1 MTHPAIT
8 SNDQRVAEAITAGKR
23 LHVGVTLSYVGGSS
37 DKFWSAVWA
46 GNLIAVNFGPHN
58 SQGQYKP
65 LRPLGNETEA
75 AKEMWQLLRS
85 KVGKGYT
92 VVDAT
97 LMMVS
102 PGALTARSPDLL
114 CRDIITEWDVLR
126 DARRVNP
133 RRPLDHP
140 ELNGISPR
148 TAKEGS
154 TVLLAM
160 TDPHPTVEA
169 LLAGAVADPT
179 ERFLPHLALS
189 HPEAPDEA
197 RFMAA
202 LMGSMNRPL

>member
-8 SNDQRVAEAITAGKR
+8 DNDQRVTAAIAAGAR
-23 LHVGVTLSYVGGSS
+23 LHAGITLSYVGGSS
-37 DKFWSAVWA
+37 DKFWTAVWA
-46 GNLIAVNFGPHN
+46 KDQIAVNFGPHTA
-58 SQGQYKP
+58 QGQFQ
-65 LRPLGNETEA
+65 LRRDIGGETGA
-75 AKEMWQLLRS
+75 AKTMWQLLRS

-97 LMMVS
+97 LMVVS
-102 PGALTARSPDLL
+102 PAALSASSALL
-114 CRDIITEWDVLR
+114 GRHIIDEWNTLR
-126 DARRVNP
+126 DARAVNP
-133 RRPLDHP
+133 RRPLNHP

-160 TDPHPTVEA
+160 TDPHPTAEA